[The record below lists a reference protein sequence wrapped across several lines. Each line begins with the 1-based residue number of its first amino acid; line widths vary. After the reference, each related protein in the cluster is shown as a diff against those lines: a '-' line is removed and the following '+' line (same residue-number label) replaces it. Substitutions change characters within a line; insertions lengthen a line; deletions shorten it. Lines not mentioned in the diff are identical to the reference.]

1 MTNDLAQQD
10 SPFGGGNVTP
20 FGRQPAAPTLARTS
34 AFERLSKWSD
44 LFMQCAKA
52 AEHLSR
58 TEFVPDAFR
67 NKPESVAAAML
78 KGAELGIDPLDALQ
92 NIYVVKGKVG
102 FSAEFMRRRIIEA
115 GHEIVLKESTD
126 TRCVIRG
133 RRKDS
138 EEWQQVTFTA
148 DNAKAAGI
156 DIKNYP
162 ADKLVARASSRLFRR
177 VFPDVMSGT
186 AIIEDVIDGEQGP
199 IIDAEPTTNA
209 KSVESAP
216 IQRKSSP
223 RKTAAKKAAPAKS
236 EKVND
241 PGDQPPLPDEDA
253 ASDASESR
261 AKPEPEQVKEVGVNS
276 QGQESITPAQLKK
289 LHVVMSKEGLTDRDA
304 ALEWLSQQIGRPLET
319 SKDLGKDE
327 ASGIIDFLEQAQAE
341 DAAKGRGQ

>member
-1 MTNDLAQQD
+1 MTNELAQQD
-10 SPFGGGNVTP
+10 SPFGGNVTP
-20 FGRQPAAPTLARTS
+20 FGQGQRTLSQPARTD
-34 AFERLSKWSD
+34 AFVRLSKWSE

-92 NIYVVKGKVG
+92 NLYVVKGKVG

-115 GHEIVLKESTD
+115 GHDIVLKESTD

-133 RRKDS
+133 RRKES

-148 DNAKAAGI
+148 ENAKQAGI
-156 DIKNYP
+156 DIKSYP

-186 AIIEDVIDGEQGP
+186 AIIEDVIEVGDQGAIVAVESEQVQ
-199 IIDAEPTTNA
+199 

-216 IQRKSSP
+216 IQRKTAA
-223 RKTAAKKAAPAKS
+223 RKAPAKKAAPKA

-241 PGDQPPLPDEDA
+241 PGDQPPLPDEEGA
-253 ASDASESR
+253 
-261 AKPEPEQVKEVGVNS
+261 EPEKVTEVNQTASG
-276 QGQESITPAQLKK
+276 EEAATPAQVQK
-289 LHVVMSKEGLTDRDA
+289 LAIVLGKEGLDDRGA
-304 ALEWLSQQIGRPLET
+304 KLEYLSNQVGREIT
-319 SKDLGKDE
+319 SSKELTKRE
-327 ASGIIDFLEQAQAE
+327 ASDLIDFLEKAQE
-341 DAAKGRGQ
+341 TDAAKGRS

>member
-1 MTNDLAQQD
+1 MTNELAQQD
-10 SPFGGGNVTP
+10 SPFGGNVTP
-20 FGRQPAAPTLARTS
+20 FGQRTVTQQPARTD
-34 AFERLSKWSD
+34 AFVRLSKWSE

-92 NIYVVKGKVG
+92 NLYVVKGKVG

-138 EEWQQVTFTA
+138 DEWQQVTFTA
-148 DNAKAAGI
+148 ENAKQAGI

-186 AIIEDVIDGEQGP
+186 AIIEDVIEVGDQGAVVA
-199 IIDAEPTTNA
+199 IESETTQKA
-209 KSVESAP
+209 VESAP
-216 IQRKSSP
+216 IGRKTTP
-223 RKTAAKKAAPAKS
+223 RKAPAKRAAAKA

-241 PGDQPPLPDEDA
+241 PGDQPPLPDEDDEAPA
-253 ASDASESR
+253 A
-261 AKPEPEQVKEVGVNS
+261 KEKVTEVNQTPS
-276 QGQESITPAQLKK
+276 GDEAATPAQVQK
-289 LHVVMSKEGLTDRDA
+289 LAIVLGKEGLDDRA
-304 ALEWLSQQIGRPLET
+304 AKLDYLSNQVGRELKS
-319 SKDLGKDE
+319 SKELTKSE
-327 ASGIIDFLEQAQAE
+327 ASDLIDFLGEAQAGDGE
-341 DAAKGRGQ
+341 KARS

>member
-1 MTNDLAQQD
+1 MSNNELAQQD
-10 SPFGGGNVTP
+10 SPFGGNVAP
-20 FGRQPAAPTLARTS
+20 FTQRTVSQPARTD
-34 AFERLSKWSD
+34 AFVRLSKWSE

-92 NIYVVKGKVG
+92 NLFVVKGKVG

-138 EEWQQVTFTA
+138 DEWQQVTFTA
-148 DNAKAAGI
+148 ENAKQAGI
-156 DIKNYP
+156 DIKSYP

-186 AIIEDVIDGEQGP
+186 AIIEDVIETGDQGA
-199 IIDAEPTTNA
+199 IVAVESATTAA
-209 KSVESAP
+209 KAVESAP
-216 IQRKSSP
+216 VQ
-223 RKTAAKKAAPAKS
+223 RKTATRKAPAKRAAS
-236 EKVND
+236 KVEKVND
-241 PGDQPPLPDEDA
+241 PGDQPPLPDEEEP
-253 ASDASESR
+253 ASDSD
-261 AKPEPEQVKEVGVNS
+261 AKPESAQVTEVGQNS
-276 QGQESITPAQLKK
+276 QGHEAITGPQLKK
-289 LHVVMSKEGLTDRDA
+289 LHVVLQKEGLTDRDE
-304 ALEWLSQQIGRPLET
+304 ALDWLSQQLKRSIAT
-319 SKDLGKDE
+319 SKDLSKDE
-327 ASGIIDFLEQAQAE
+327 ASEIIDFLEEAHAA
-341 DAAKGRGQ
+341 DAAKARS